1 MNPIDAAWRVLKNE
15 FEPFAWADK
24 AHQDILDDPE
34 LAHLFYI
41 ESSDTFP
48 SYHEASWNK
57 SALSDNPGS
66 TDSHLICHRCGDF
79 MNWEDIFHHSCPDG
93 VFPIQIT
100 PEERN
105 EQHPNYRSGLE
116 DMNEWSAD
124 EVRREGAS
132 NQLKNLPPLHE
143 DFTELHPK
151 VRRLME
157 LADKTNDEVM
167 DGE

>member
-57 SALSDNPGS
+57 SALSDNPGG

-93 VFPIQIT
+93 VSPTQIT
-100 PEERN
+100 PEEWGN
-105 EQHPNYRSGLE
+105 AEEEGTEGLRALRGK
-116 DMNEWSAD
+116 MN
-124 EVRREGAS
+124 
-132 NQLKNLPPLHE
+132 QTLHE
-143 DFTELHPK
+143 DFTEVHPK
-151 VRRLME
+151 VKRLME